1 MKHALTII
9 AAAIERVRERLT
21 GRGRLPGCARSS
33 RPRSPSGD
41 PARPGVENDREVEK
55 TALVKAATFS
65 PELADLTM
73 TAPSI
78 ESWRDAQHAHCA
90 PHAGT

>member
-1 MKHALTII
+1 
-9 AAAIERVRERLT
+9 LT
-21 GRGRLPGCARSS
+21 GRGVFPDALDRPGREG
-33 RPRSPSGD
+33 PSDD
-41 PARPGVENDREVEK
+41 PARLGVENDREVEK
-55 TALVKAATFS
+55 TALVEAATFS

-78 ESWRDAQHAHCA
+78 ESRRDAQHAHCA